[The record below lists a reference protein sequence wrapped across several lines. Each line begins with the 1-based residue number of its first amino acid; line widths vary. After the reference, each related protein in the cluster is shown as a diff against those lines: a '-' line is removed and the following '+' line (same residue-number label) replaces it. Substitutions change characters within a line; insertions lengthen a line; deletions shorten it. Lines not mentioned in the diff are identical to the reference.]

1 MRVFD
6 NISVPIY
13 GAHLYDSV
21 MIYARAITEVLE
33 MGGDITNGRE
43 VMNRIFNRSYH
54 SIQGFDVHIDANGDA
69 EGNYTVICLQDENGF
84 KNNIAKMSMQPVGY
98 FVFTTSSIPVS
109 LFYIFFLLFYLL
121 IFIEFC

>member
-1 MRVFD
+1 
-6 NISVPIY
+6 
-13 GAHLYDSV
+13 

-33 MGGDITNGRE
+33 LGGDITNGKE

-69 EGNYTVICLQDENGF
+69 EGNYTVICLQDEIGF

-98 FVFTTSSIPVS
+98 FVSTTSSIPVC
-109 LFYIFFLLFYLL
+109 LFYIFIFYVTSVY
-121 IFIEFC
+121 FP